1 MLNQIVN
8 TRVIPEILLGL
19 PFFASV
25 SKAVIKCDNYR
36 VAWFEKVVVQIEMML
51 KMMMTLIGG

>member
-1 MLNQIVN
+1 MLNQIVI

-36 VAWFEKVVVQIEMML
+36 GAWLEILVVQMECC
-51 KMMMTLIGG
+51 

>member
-36 VAWFEKVVVQIEMML
+36 VAWFEKLVVQIERC
-51 KMMMTLIGG
+51 LI